1 MPRGRWLARAR
12 TPWNFLMPARRVLQ
26 LDVFADRAGAGNP
39 LAVVLDAEGLDTAAM
54 QAIAA
59 WTNVVETTFVLPP
72 EIVGGSY
79 RLRIFTPQREIPFAG
94 HPSLGSAHAWLD
106 AGGVAHGGVLQQDC
120 GAGRIAIRVEARNGR
135 RRLFF
140 RAPPLQSVHLAE
152 AGEPGMERALRN
164 VSRGGLPPA
173 LVSAGRRW
181 WLVEFADE
189 AALRDYVPDLDAIAA
204 WSRHRDAM
212 GLCGFARIA
221 PSTAPGAPDYDGVV
235 RAFAPAFGITED
247 PASGAANATIAAY
260 LRHAGVLP
268 AVDAEYTVSQ
278 GRELGRD
285 ARIDLRVEAGGDIW
299 VGGEVQTVVRATMQ
313 WD

>member
-1 MPRGRWLARAR
+1 
-12 TPWNFLMPARRVLQ
+12 MPARRFLQ

-39 LAVVLDAEGLDTAAM
+39 LAVVLDAQGLDTATM
-54 QAIAA
+54 QAIAS

-72 EIVGGSY
+72 DAAGGDY
-79 RLRIFTPQREIPFAG
+79 RLRIFTPHREIPFAG

-106 AGGVAHGGVLQQDC
+106 AGGTPQGAEVQQDC
-120 GAGRIAIRVEARNGR
+120 GAGRIRIRVEARDGR

-140 RAPPLQSVHLAE
+140 RAPPLQSVHVAD
-152 AGEPGMERALRN
+152 ADEPGLDEALRG
-164 VSRGGLPPA
+164 VARGALPPA

-181 WLVEFADE
+181 WLVEFVDE
-189 AALRDYVPDLDAIAA
+189 AALRTFVPDLPAIAA

-221 PSTAPGAPDYDGVV
+221 RSDAGAPPYDGVV
-235 RAFAPAFGITED
+235 RAFAPAFGIAED

-285 ARIDLRVEAGGDIW
+285 ARIDLRVEAQGDIW
-299 VGGEVQTVVRATMQ
+299 VGGEVQTVVRGKLC